1 MEFMIIIRYP
11 NEAPSAYFFSDA
23 PTANRFFYSKFD
35 AYAKGTLLE
44 GTRVQ
49 LWRMAP
55 SGRSWE
61 LKLSND

>member
-1 MEFMIIIRYP
+1 MEFMVIIRYP
-11 NEAPSAYFFSDA
+11 DGSPSAYFFSDA
-23 PTANRFFYSKFD
+23 PTANRFFYSKYD

-55 SGRSWE
+55 SGISWE
-61 LKLSND
+61 LRLSN